1 MREAGAPY
9 RGEAGMRLEQE
20 TEMRHIQETG
30 MSHTQEAGMHH
41 MQAAEVRP
49 RGKMAGS
56 MYMGTMRRY
65 WSCRG
70 R

>member
-1 MREAGAPY
+1 MREAGTPY
-9 RGEAGMRLEQE
+9 IGEAGMRLEQE

-30 MSHTQEAGMHH
+30 MFHAQEAGMYH
-41 MQAAEVRP
+41 MQAAEVQL
-49 RGKMAGS
+49 RGKTAGS